1 MGNSINTCNDHFN
14 DYSLGCVGYPWW
26 FFLMHFYDDN
36 LKQNKG
42 QALADPDAIGEQI
55 WKMKLLIERKL
66 FLLQKNVDAAC
77 L

>member
-1 MGNSINTCNDHFN
+1 
-14 DYSLGCVGYPWW
+14 
-26 FFLMHFYDDN
+26 MHFYDDN